1 LNGFDDELFFEAIEV
16 LVTTGGFFAA
26 RAAAVAVNFFEVVVD
41 LVTAEVVLGV
51 ILKSF
56 FGDKTLPIKVFINE
70 LVVEKDSGT
79 GAITPAV
86 LLVSSFFFGCQLQ
99 V

>member
-16 LVTTGGFFAA
+16 LVTTGVFFAA
-26 RAAAVAVNFFEVVVD
+26 RAAVAVNFFEVVVD

-56 FGDKTLPIKVFINE
+56 FGDKTLPNRVFINE